1 MSKSLKPEHTVA
13 VQYMKTR
20 LLCMALFFSV
30 SGFSQSI
37 DSDKAESNIFNLSY
51 QAIKLSQWQETLSA
65 YKGHILV
72 VDLWATWCSSCL
84 KRFPHMVEMNKK
96 YADKNVKF
104 ISLLLED
111 PGEPEA
117 IENAKNFLIK
127 QKADF
132 DHYFMDENIMVSFE
146 ELDLLGIP
154 TVFIYSP
161 EGELVHRLTG
171 DNPNKQFTELD
182 IENAINSLLK

>member
-1 MSKSLKPEHTVA
+1 MVA
-13 VQYMKTR
+13 VLNMKTS
-20 LLCMALFFSV
+20 LLGIFLFITI
-30 SGFSQSI
+30 SGFTQTI
-37 DSDKAESNIFNLSY
+37 DSNKTAPTTFKLSY
-51 QAIKLSQWQETLSA
+51 KEIKLSQWQETISR
-65 YKGHILV
+65 YKGNILV
-72 VDLWATWCSSCL
+72 VDMWATWCSSCL

-111 PGEPEA
+111 PEEPEA

-146 ELDLLGIP
+146 KLDLLGIP
-154 TVFIYSP
+154 TVFIYSS
-161 EGELVHRLTG
+161 ESELVNRLTG

-182 IENAINSLLK
+182 IEKAINSLLK

>member
-1 MSKSLKPEHTVA
+1 
-13 VQYMKTR
+13 MKTS
-20 LLCMALFFSV
+20 LLWISLFFV
-30 SGFSQSI
+30 MSGI
-37 DSDKAESNIFNLSY
+37 THAHDSKTKEITPFKLSY
-51 QAIKLSQWQETLSA
+51 QDITLSQWPETISA
-65 YKGHILV
+65 YKGNILV
-72 VDLWATWCSSCL
+72 VDMWATWCSSCL

-96 YADKNVKF
+96 YAGKNVKF

-111 PGEPEA
+111 PEEPEA
-117 IENAKNFLIK
+117 IESAKNFLIK

-132 DHYFMDENIMVSFE
+132 DHYFMNENIMVSFE
-146 ELDLLGIP
+146 KLDLLGIP

-161 EGELVHRLTG
+161 EGELVNRLTG